1 MVENSNWVFIYGN
14 CSLHVY
20 CVKNYVSQLF
30 VLLILFKINLAV
42 GHCKRNKDVLLR
54 NLEEQQEQL
63 ERTEYCRKKS
73 SSSVQYRG
81 FQEFLPD
88 ETCSAVTKGGTLAI
102 IFFSNT

>member
-1 MVENSNWVFIYGN
+1 M
-14 CSLHVY
+14 CHRT
-20 CVKNYVSQLF
+20 LF

-54 NLEEQQEQL
+54 NLEEQREQL

-81 FQEFLPD
+81 LQGFLPD
-88 ETCSAVTKGGTLAI
+88 EICATVTKGGRLNI
-102 IFFSNT
+102 IFSNNIQCFILFILFDCD